1 MNGVGRSPTLDEI
14 RRTWP
19 AAVGVP
25 EAAAAFGLSRS
36 HAYELI
42 ARGEFPA
49 RVLQVGSRY
58 RVVTASILAI
68 LSYDMTDA
76 NVDLR

>member
-1 MNGVGRSPTLDEI
+1 MSDEVNKLSRTPTLSEI
-14 RRTWP
+14 RETWP

-49 RVLQVGSRY
+49 RVLRVGSRY
-58 RVVTASILAI
+58 RVVTASIVTA
-68 LSYDMTDA
+68 LSDDRG
-76 NVDLR
+76 VL

>member
-1 MNGVGRSPTLDEI
+1 MLGDMNGAGRPPTLDEI

-36 HAYELI
+36 YAYELI

-49 RVLQVGSRY
+49 RVLRLGGRY
-58 RVVTASILAI
+58 RVVTSSIVKT
-68 LSYDMTDA
+68 LSDG
-76 NVDLR
+76 